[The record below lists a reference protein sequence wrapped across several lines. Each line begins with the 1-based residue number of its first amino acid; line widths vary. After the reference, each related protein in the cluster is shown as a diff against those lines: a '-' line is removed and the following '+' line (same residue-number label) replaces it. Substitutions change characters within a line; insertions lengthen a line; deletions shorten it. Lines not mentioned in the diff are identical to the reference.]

1 MTIFGIIAVALTA
14 MVQGGYFP
22 KTYIPA
28 AILMLIG
35 ICFQGHRDRKRILLT
50 GSVWLLLI
58 MVYVISAIYHGC
70 GVDGWNQAG
79 YMGSLGLCWF
89 YATGLDEQE
98 RPKMYRAFVW
108 ISVFEC
114 LAGMCAYIGMPLQ
127 GVIVNQRFMG
137 TFQYANATALFL
149 AITLI
154 MEIGEVTEKP
164 QRLSG
169 IRILQTIF
177 LQLTFSIGGLI
188 CYLIGILIC
197 SYKKPQI
204 LFRYGTEFVISG
216 LFSALLY
223 LTAFYQ
229 KKGVVWICLP
239 CLLIVFVSL
248 VYPSVIHKLLDFI
261 SGKKQGRAVML
272 IMLAVE
278 AAGVFAIVGKRPAG
292 TAAERILQMKDGW
305 KILSDNLLFGIR
317 PKGLL
322 NELQNLGA
330 AYKVTK
336 IHNSYLQAGIEA
348 GVAAMILLIA
358 LLILAWQRIYKSR
371 SVSLWKTAVLSM
383 AVFHWMIDISF
394 YFWAVAAM
402 VIFCVADVGKADQR
416 RKTKTEDLLW

>member
-1 MTIFGIIAVALTA
+1 
-14 MVQGGYFP
+14 
-22 KTYIPA
+22 
-28 AILMLIG
+28 
-35 ICFQGHRDRKRILLT
+35 
-50 GSVWLLLI
+50 
-58 MVYVISAIYHGC
+58 
-70 GVDGWNQAG
+70 
-79 YMGSLGLCWF
+79 
-89 YATGLDEQE
+89 
-98 RPKMYRAFVW
+98 
-108 ISVFEC
+108 
-114 LAGMCAYIGMPLQ
+114 MPLQ

-154 MEIGEVTEKP
+154 MEIGEEKP

-197 SYKKPQI
+197 SYKKPQM
-204 LFRYGTEFVISG
+204 LFRYGAEFVISG

-229 KKGVVWICLP
+229 KKGVLWICLP

-261 SGKKQGRAVML
+261 SGKKQGRAAML
-272 IMLAVE
+272 VVLAVE

-292 TAAERILQMKDGW
+292 TVAERILQMKDGW
-305 KILSDNLLFGIR
+305 KILSDNPLFGIR

-322 NELQNLGA
+322 SELQNLGA

-358 LLILAWQRIYKSR
+358 LLILAWRRIYKSR
-371 SVSLWKTAVLSM
+371 SVPLWKTAVLSM
-383 AVFHWMIDISF
+383 AVFHWTIDISF

-402 VIFCVADVGKADQR
+402 VIFCVADVEKCENSAKMQC
-416 RKTKTEDLLW
+416 